1 MVQKL
6 KGHKG
11 AIKALSW
18 CPWKNNILASGG
30 GTGDRSIKLWN
41 PAENTLISQTKVD
54 SQVSSIVWN

>member
-1 MVQKL
+1 MIHKL

-30 GTGDRSIKLWN
+30 GAGDRSMKLWN
-41 PAENTLISQTKVD
+41 AT
-54 SQVSSIVWN
+54 